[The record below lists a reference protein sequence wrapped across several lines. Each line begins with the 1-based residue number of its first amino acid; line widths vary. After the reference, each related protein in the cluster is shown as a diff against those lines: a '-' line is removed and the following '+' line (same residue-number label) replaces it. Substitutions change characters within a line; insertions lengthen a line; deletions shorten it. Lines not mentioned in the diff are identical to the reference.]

1 MTWQNQAYFA
11 DVTIKVLQAMDL
23 YFHTKREKVKTDLN
37 DEAWRLPFFTVTVVC
52 RKCMFHEGQYG
63 PCLESLCCIN
73 SVGLTSTQPL
83 GPQTGRI

>member
-37 DEAWRLPFFTVTVVC
+37 DEAWRLPFFLLLRLFVASACFIMMDNMDHVW
-52 RKCMFHEGQYG
+52 
-63 PCLESLCCIN
+63 SLCVVLI
-73 SVGLTSTQPL
+73 PL
-83 GPQTGRI
+83 A